1 MIAFIMTFARNG
13 ANGAQPV
20 SPKLLKIEVKGLQRQ
35 IHEQELPAENIERF
49 VQRVKRNR
57 HDRNHACSKKYEY
70 YCLTGR
76 GIGPCLFHGLL
87 PRKRTAHQY
96 LSSISFVCASSSS
109 SARARMAERSA
120 GSVSANSRRILADAA
135 AWLSSA
141 LLSSASDTNFC
152 SSPKSPE

>member
-1 MIAFIMTFARNG
+1 MTFARNG

-35 IHEQELPAENIERF
+35 IHEQELPAENKEQF

-76 GIGPCLFHGLL
+76 GIGPCLFSRLASAETH
-87 PRKRTAHQY
+87 R
-96 LSSISFVCASSSS
+96 SSVFNVY
-109 SARARMAERSA
+109 
-120 GSVSANSRRILADAA
+120 
-135 AWLSSA
+135 
-141 LLSSASDTNFC
+141 
-152 SSPKSPE
+152 

>member
-57 HDRNHACSKKYEY
+57 HDRKVPS
-70 YCLTGR
+70 R
-76 GIGPCLFHGLL
+76 VM
-87 PRKRTAHQY
+87 RK
-96 LSSISFVCASSSS
+96 LVC
-109 SARARMAERSA
+109 RFWLNE
-120 GSVSANSRRILADAA
+120 VSRQ
-135 AWLSSA
+135 
-141 LLSSASDTNFC
+141 
-152 SSPKSPE
+152 